1 MDYKVNTYV
10 EVDIQELFDDLGDTA
25 KQRFI
30 EDNLVYADI
39 DALIG
44 YLSDEGYELKN
55 TGEDE

>member
-10 EVDIQELFDDLGDTA
+10 EVDIQELFDDLDDTA
-25 KQRFI
+25 KRCFI